1 MDSRSC
7 IYHEKFKILNSKFD
21 FQKCIFE
28 IKNSKSRLDTILF
41 LNKLQNKYDNVYI
54 FDFGKFLCNKKKCNN
69 YSKEK
74 NLILYGDSGHLS
86 KEAGIYISSYFNEW
100 LNMTFRNEF

>member
-1 MDSRSC
+1 MIMF
-7 IYHEKFKILNSKFD
+7 IYLILENYYA
-21 FQKCIFE
+21 
-28 IKNSKSRLDTILF
+28 T
-41 LNKLQNKYDNVYI
+41 
-54 FDFGKFLCNKKKCNN
+54 KKKCNN

-74 NLILYGDSGHLS
+74 NLILFSDAEHLS